1 MTTPYPIWLKC
12 LLFGLL
18 LAGALIGL
26 DMLLGRDISP
36 ARSLLIGLPFGLV
49 QYWGL
54 AAKARKARQTNQ
66 KDNT

>member
-36 ARSLLIGLPFGLV
+36 ARSLLIGFPLDLF

-54 AAKARKARQTNQ
+54 AAKASKTRKTKQ
-66 KDNT
+66 